1 MKNVLFAS
9 AALVASSLVFF
20 GCSSGPPPD
29 PGVAKPTPAA
39 GSCAATEQNPYQA
52 CYPTDDIGTQ
62 ARTGPSG
69 IAGNRIANFAF
80 TGYPW
85 TDVTKQVTTG
95 STSTVR
101 LADYFDPKGQI
112 QINGI
117 TGIKIIHITV
127 AAVWCGP
134 CNEETDY
141 IAGNQTNTPAAP
153 NPGFAAELA
162 PSGVV
167 FLQALSDG
175 PLVGHGATLTNLNDW
190 INYHTSDFT
199 SMLDPG
205 VANLGVFF
213 DAAAVPFNANIDARS
228 MEILST
234 EVGFNTAMDTDIK
247 SWLNWQNSH
256 PAK

>member
-1 MKNVLFAS
+1 MKHLLFAS
-9 AALVASSLVFF
+9 GVIITSSLSFI

-29 PGVAKPTPAA
+29 PGVQKPTPQA
-39 GSCAATEQNPYQA
+39 GSCDATEQNPYQA
-52 CYPTDDIGTQ
+52 CYPIDDIGTA

-69 IAGNRIANFAF
+69 VAGNRIANFAF

-85 TDVTKQVTTG
+85 SDVTSKVTTG
-95 STSTVR
+95 TTKTIR
-101 LADYFDPKGQI
+101 LSDYFDPEGKI
-112 QINGI
+112 QFGGT

-141 IAGNQTNTPAAP
+141 IAGNTANGAP
-153 NPGFAAELA
+153 SPGFAAELA
-162 PSGVV
+162 PMGVV

-175 PLVGHGATLTNLNDW
+175 PVVGHGATLSDLNKWITN
-190 INYHTSDFT
+190 HGSDFT
-199 SMLDPG
+199 EMLDPG

-234 EVGFNTAMDTDIK
+234 ELGFNTAMDTDIK
-247 SWLNWQNSH
+247 SWITWQNSH